1 MARRFRPGTRREIPL
16 PPVPPPTYEIEADAD
31 QRREYHATSEPIAT
45 PPIRT
50 VLVDLATEL
59 ERGFWDSPLW
69 LPVGGVLEGGGEL
82 WEIVSVRLVLPVA
95 APGAPGRPVL
105 YLYARRAE
113 P

>member
-1 MARRFRPGTRREIPL
+1 MPS
-16 PPVPPPTYEIEADAD
+16 VPPPSHEVEADAE
-31 QRREYHATSEPIAT
+31 QRRAYHAASDPIPA

-59 ERGFWDSPLW
+59 ERGFWDAPLW

-95 APGAPGRPVL
+95 APGALNRPVL